1 MGGRS
6 TSRIK
11 AGRVRDMI
19 EDKTIKLIPALKGG
33 PDATEEKDLTV
44 EAVWPDAELQTAEVK
59 MAAGTAVSSSVEI
72 YSGSNQIGSS
82 CNRKSSYKYLHNDK
96 YPKNI
101 FFTPPHSS
109 SRRKYVYE

>member
-6 TSRIK
+6 TSRIE

-19 EDKTIKLIPALKGG
+19 EEKNIKLIPALKGG
-33 PDATEEKDLTV
+33 PATTEEKDLTA
-44 EAVWPDAELQTAEVK
+44 EAVWPGAEFQTAEVK

-72 YSGSNQIGSS
+72 YSESNQIGSS
-82 CNRKSSYKYLHNDK
+82 CNRKSSYKYLHYDK
-96 YPKNI
+96 YQKNI
-101 FFTPPHSS
+101 FLNPPHSI